1 MDISDIAELN
11 LNDSVI
17 VQTLVN
23 SAYEVEML
31 VDYML
36 DYSSQK
42 SALYRMIFQDCL
54 SADLQLRLVFQGPN
68 SILQGHEEP
77 EPNGYRKFTI
87 ETNTT
92 ASLLIITAKHLKMVP
107 ATDILNN
114 TQTAPVRMTCDE

>member
-1 MDISDIAELN
+1 MDVSDIAELN

-23 SAYEVEML
+23 SAYDVELL
-31 VDYML
+31 VDYIL

-42 SALYRMIFQDCL
+42 TALYRLVFQDCF
-54 SADLQLRLVFQGPN
+54 SADLQLNLAFQGPN

-77 EPNGYRKFTI
+77 ELNSYRKFTI

-92 ASLLIITAKHLKMVP
+92 SSMLTVTAKYLKMMP
-107 ATDILNN
+107 AS
-114 TQTAPVRMTCDE
+114 MG